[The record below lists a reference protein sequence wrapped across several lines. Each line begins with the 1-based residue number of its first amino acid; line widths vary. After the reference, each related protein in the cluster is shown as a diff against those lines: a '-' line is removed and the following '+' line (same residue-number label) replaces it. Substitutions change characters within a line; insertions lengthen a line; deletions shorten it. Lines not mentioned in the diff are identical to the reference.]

1 MHRGDTS
8 AGSLAAPRHA
18 KRAEFN
24 QNNPLTALMPR
35 FIYSISRPIY
45 EGRLISVVRCW
56 GGERWL
62 VRASEMRRNDFTSG
76 PSRLVPMRQPRITGA
91 EVCVAKGAEAF
102 GGQRA
107 RYQGSMTP
115 RARKHPRQH
124 METPQRW
131 IGIS

>member
-18 KRAEFN
+18 ERAEFN

-35 FIYSISRPIY
+35 LIYSISRPIY

-62 VRASEMRRNDFTSG
+62 VEASEMRRNDFTSG
-76 PSRLVPMRQPRITGA
+76 PSRWVPMRQPRITGA
-91 EVCVAKGAEAF
+91 DGRVAKGAEAF
-102 GGQRA
+102 GRLET
-107 RYQGSMTP
+107 RYQGQTAP
-115 RARKHPRQH
+115 KARKHPRYAL
-124 METPQRW
+124 
-131 IGIS
+131 